1 MASGVCQNA
10 NIEDPIATNI
20 LKHYVSF
27 YIKFLYA
34 VKKEIW
40 DDMCQSKYNRTTFL
54 IYNESADLPY
64 STNKSYS

>member
-1 MASGVCQNA
+1 ML
-10 NIEDPIATNI
+10 P
-20 LKHYVSF
+20 F

-40 DDMCQSKYNRTTFL
+40 DDMCQSKYNRTQIL

-64 STNKSYS
+64 NTKKPYN